1 MKILVTGI
9 ACDIGNA
16 IGRILAASDICDS
29 VIGCDIH
36 DQYGGKHIFHKCF
49 IVPRANDTN
58 YIDILCR
65 LVEENQITLIVPTSE
80 AEQRFLLSNDMLS
93 SIGNAK
99 LILPSIC
106 AMEVGYDKLKTTH
119 FLKEA
124 DLPYPWT
131 YEVKKLRPKSL
142 PCILKSRTGSGSK
155 DIKLVKSEYEIS
167 LYEKLYPDF
176 IWQEQIGSDT
186 EEYTCGV
193 YRSTRG
199 EIRVISF
206 HRRLTQG
213 HTSFG
218 ELVDVGQITR
228 LCEEIADR
236 LELVGS
242 INVQLR
248 LVDEV
253 PVVFE
258 INPRFSST
266 VMFRHMM
273 GFQDLIWSIY
283 ETLLMELPEYKL
295 KYEVGRR
302 FFKKY
307 EEVIL

>member
-1 MKILVTGI
+1 
-9 ACDIGNA
+9 
-16 IGRILAASDICDS
+16 
-29 VIGCDIH
+29 
-36 DQYGGKHIFHKCF
+36 
-49 IVPRANDTN
+49 
-58 YIDILCR
+58 
-65 LVEENQITLIVPTSE
+65 
-80 AEQRFLLSNDMLS
+80 
-93 SIGNAK
+93 
-99 LILPSIC
+99 
-106 AMEVGYDKLKTTH
+106 MEVGYDKLKTAH
-119 FLKEA
+119 FLEKA

-131 YEVKKLRPKSL
+131 YEVKQQRPKSL
-142 PCILKSRTGSGSK
+142 PCILKSRTGAGSK
-155 DIKLVKSEYEIS
+155 DIKLVKSENEIS

-283 ETLLMELPEYKL
+283 ETLLMELPEYEL
-295 KYEVGRR
+295 KYEVGIR